1 MRVRFPGEGRGGI
14 VSSPGGVERSDPL
27 ALWERVRVRVSH
39 QGYAKVSQGASEGEG
54 LSAPR
59 GGVER
64 SDPLALWERVRVR
77 VSHQGYAKVS
87 QGAPESEGLSAPQRG
102 EGGFLVLRRARDC
115 QLPGGGVERSDPLA
129 LWERVRVR
137 VSHQGYA
144 KVSQG
149 ASEGE
154 GLSAPQRGE
163 GGFLALRRARDCQLP
178 KGERGDSWLSGERG
192 IVSSPKGRGGILG
205 SPESEGLSAPRG
217 GVERSDPLALWER
230 VRVRVSHQGYAKV
243 SQGAKARAKGNPCVR
258 LTHMD
263 MRSRARELRRA
274 STDAER
280 AFWRQ
285 VRGRGLGG
293 HKFRRQVPIGP
304 YIADLLCLQARLI
317 IEFDGGHHQEQTAA
331 DERRTQ
337 WLESEGYRVLRL
349 WDNDVLLNIT
359 GALETVLAA
368 LGNPQGNGQGQPS
381 P

>member
-1 MRVRFPGEGRGGI
+1 M
-14 VSSPGGVERSDPL
+14 
-27 ALWERVRVRVSH
+27 
-39 QGYAKVSQGASEGEG
+39 
-54 LSAPR
+54 
-59 GGVER
+59 
-64 SDPLALWERVRVR
+64 
-77 VSHQGYAKVS
+77 
-87 QGAPESEGLSAPQRG
+87 
-102 EGGFLVLRRARDC
+102 VLRRARDC
-115 QLPGGGVERSDPLA
+115 QLPG
-129 LWERVRVR
+129 
-137 VSHQGYA
+137 
-144 KVSQG
+144 
-149 ASEGE
+149 
-154 GLSAPQRGE
+154 
-163 GGFLALRRARDCQLP
+163 
-178 KGERGDSWLSGERG
+178 
-192 IVSSPKGRGGILG
+192 
-205 SPESEGLSAPRG
+205 G

-304 YIADLLCLQARLI
+304 YIADFLCLQARLI

-368 LGNPQGNGQGQPS
+368 LGNPQGNGQGEPS